1 PFLVEGWAL
10 YWELRLWDLDF
21 PRSPEDR
28 VGMLFWRSHR
38 AARIIF
44 SLGFH
49 LGEMTPQECVALL
62 VDRIGHEPRN
72 ATAEVRRSIQGGY
85 GPLYQCAYLLGGL
98 QLRELHA
105 ELVSSGR
112 MSEREFHDAVL
123 RENAI
128 PIALIRARLSGATL
142 ERPELPRWRF
152 YPGLEAGSVERDTK
166 PAGAS
171 AEESEPRRS
180 DSGSRSNEAGRGT
193 AAGEDERARSARD
206 RRANEPPRAY
216 RTRVD
221 PQWSRDGRAF
231 WYRVETGPGES
242 EHVLVDTERGVR
254 ELLFDPARVAKGL
267 GDALAREVDPQ
278 AL

>member
-49 LGEMTPQECVALL
+49 LGEMTPRECVALL

-123 RENAI
+123 EENAI
-128 PIALIRARLSGATL
+128 PIALIRARLSGSIASAD
-142 ERPELPRWRF
+142 LPRWRF
-152 YPGLEAGSVERDTK
+152 YPGLEEGSVERK
-166 PAGAS
+166 ANPAEAN
-171 AEESEPRRS
+171 AEESGPRRS
-180 DSGSRSNEAGRGT
+180 DSESRSVETGRGT
-193 AAGEDERARSARD
+193 ATDDEDEQARASRD
-206 RRANEPPRAY
+206 RRADGPPRAY

-221 PQWSRDGRAF
+221 PQ
-231 WYRVETGPGES
+231 
-242 EHVLVDTERGVR
+242 
-254 ELLFDPARVAKGL
+254 
-267 GDALAREVDPQ
+267 
-278 AL
+278 